1 MRSNESAEDYL
12 EAILMIKNEK
22 GYVRSIDVAHALSF
36 TKPSVSVAMKSLREK
51 GYITFDDSAHISLT
65 ETGYAL
71 ASKVYERH
79 VVISKALISLG
90 VDEKTALIDSCK
102 IEHDLSDMSFLKL
115 KEFLIKKNII

>member
-22 GYVRSIDVAHALSF
+22 GSVRSIDIAHSLSF

-51 GYITFDDSAHISLT
+51 GYITVDDLGHISLT
-65 ETGYAL
+65 DAGYAI

-79 VVISKALISLG
+79 DIISRALMAIG
-90 VDEKTALIDSCK
+90 VDEETALSDSCK
-102 IEHDLSDMSFLKL
+102 IEHDLSDISFSKIKEYLAKL
-115 KEFLIKKNII
+115 GIK